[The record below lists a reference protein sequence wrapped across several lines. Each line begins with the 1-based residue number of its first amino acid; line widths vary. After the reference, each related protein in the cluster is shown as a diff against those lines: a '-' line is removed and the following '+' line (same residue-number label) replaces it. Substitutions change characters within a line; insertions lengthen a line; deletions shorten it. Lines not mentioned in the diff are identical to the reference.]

1 MCAGRASRDL
11 FSTCEYVWQFANP
24 RLTHARL
31 NLWPCLWGPHLGPIW
46 HCILLQIARQPNPE
60 TRDQSR
66 WRQHTNCR
74 RTGQPACLPSI
85 RADLDLILL
94 THRSIASSLT
104 LHDDFYIIII
114 ILFRFSSQ
122 LQMMFSHGKMSTTTP
137 HSRVSVC
144 LI

>member
-1 MCAGRASRDL
+1 MR
-11 FSTCEYVWQFANP
+11 V
-24 RLTHARL
+24 RLTICQPA
-31 NLWPCLWGPHLGPIW
+31 PDTCPPEFMAMSLGAPSRPNMTLHIAPNCRAAQPRD
-46 HCILLQIARQPNPE
+46 HKPEIVEGNTQIAG
-60 TRDQSR
+60 
-66 WRQHTNCR
+66 
-74 RTGQPACLPSI
+74 GQASLPAPSI
-85 RADLDLILL
+85 GADLDLILL

-122 LQMMFSHGKMSTTTP
+122 LQMMFSHGKMSTRTP